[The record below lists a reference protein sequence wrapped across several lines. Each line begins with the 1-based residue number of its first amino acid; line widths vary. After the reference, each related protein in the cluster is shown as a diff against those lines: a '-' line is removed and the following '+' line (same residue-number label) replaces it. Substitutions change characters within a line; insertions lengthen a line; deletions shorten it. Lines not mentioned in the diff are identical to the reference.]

1 MTHPYSNLPT
11 SAFWRTGV
19 SDVSPLELENIY
31 VPRFA
36 IDRNTA
42 IASAGSCF
50 AQHIGR
56 QFRERGYRFLDLEP
70 APPLLNPDRHE
81 AFGFGLYSA
90 RYGNLYSMR
99 QLLQLFRRAYG
110 EFTPRESEWLCD
122 DGRAFDPFRPSIEPG
137 GFSSREELRRDTDY
151 HLSMVRRLLP
161 QTELFVFAFGLTES
175 WVCTADG
182 AVLPTC
188 PGTVAG
194 EFDASRHHFHN
205 FRYEEVIDDARQF
218 IALAR
223 RHNPAIRFLFTV
235 SPVPLT
241 ATASGKHVLPSTVY
255 SKSVLRA
262 VCGALYEE
270 YEEVDYFP
278 SYELVTSHPMR
289 GMFFHPNLRGVSK
302 VGVQHV
308 MKTFF
313 EAHGETGS
321 MPAVPETRPETK
333 VEEVKQRRL
342 QRRAR
347 KQGRDAACDEEILE
361 NFAK

>member
-70 APPLLNPDRHE
+70 PPPLLNPDRHE

-99 QLLQLFRRAYG
+99 QLLQLFQRAYG

-175 WVCTADG
+175 WVCMADG
-182 AVLPTC
+182 AVLPF
-188 PGTVAG
+188 PGAASSAG
-194 EFDASRHHFHN
+194 ND
-205 FRYEEVIDDARQF
+205 EV
-218 IALAR
+218 
-223 RHNPAIRFLFTV
+223 
-235 SPVPLT
+235 
-241 ATASGKHVLPSTVY
+241 
-255 SKSVLRA
+255 
-262 VCGALYEE
+262 
-270 YEEVDYFP
+270 
-278 SYELVTSHPMR
+278 
-289 GMFFHPNLRGVSK
+289 
-302 VGVQHV
+302 
-308 MKTFF
+308 
-313 EAHGETGS
+313 HG
-321 MPAVPETRPETK
+321 
-333 VEEVKQRRL
+333 
-342 QRRAR
+342 
-347 KQGRDAACDEEILE
+347 
-361 NFAK
+361 